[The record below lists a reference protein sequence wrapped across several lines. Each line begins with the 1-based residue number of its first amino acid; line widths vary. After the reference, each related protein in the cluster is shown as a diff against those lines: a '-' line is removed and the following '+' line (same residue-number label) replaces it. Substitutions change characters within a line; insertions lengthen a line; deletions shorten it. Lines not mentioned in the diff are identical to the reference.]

1 LVITTPVFAKK
12 TSSSSKIA
20 VIDLKTR
27 IETNFQNGNNKVFKK
42 VHKYRASK
50 LYKRS

>member
-1 LVITTPVFAKK
+1 
-12 TSSSSKIA
+12 
-20 VIDLKTR
+20 LKTR